1 MSSIDKA
8 ALLIG
13 RLFAVLGAGLLLLAL
28 TWPWITLRMD
38 SPGLPEE
45 LRLSLSG
52 GDVVALG
59 AAYAAMTPNLDNL
72 LGQMSQIEP
81 QLSTDRTFRQ
91 IKRQIEAEREDA
103 PLIAAWVAALWA
115 PPVVVLVLAL
125 TLLIT
130 NGGLPF
136 RRGFGGALMLVAL
149 LSLITLF
156 LTRMGIE
163 RVLPA
168 LRANPGLA
176 DMFDALDSSRIDIS
190 LRADSGMTGALIF
203 GALMLVGGL
212 AELVLPLGAIA
223 RAFTSAPAP
232 LQSPAPALQAVGLPV
247 VDPVGAPFAGG
258 EPARG
263 QVACVQCGR
272 SLVAGSRFCGGC
284 GARQE

>member
-91 IKRQIEAEREDA
+91 IKRQIEAGVSIVNDGEQSKPSYATYIKHR
-103 PLIAAWVAALWA
+103 LS
-115 PPVVVLVLAL
+115 
-125 TLLIT
+125 
-130 NGGLPF
+130 
-136 RRGFGGALMLVAL
+136 GFGG
-149 LSLITLF
+149 
-156 LTRMGIE
+156 E
-163 RVLPA
+163 
-168 LRANPGLA
+168 
-176 DMFDALDSSRIDIS
+176 
-190 LRADSGMTGALIF
+190 
-203 GALMLVGGL
+203 
-212 AELVLPLGAIA
+212 
-223 RAFTSAPAP
+223 
-232 LQSPAPALQAVGLPV
+232 
-247 VDPVGAPFAGG
+247 AG
-258 EPARG
+258 
-263 QVACVQCGR
+263 
-272 SLVAGSRFCGGC
+272 
-284 GARQE
+284 